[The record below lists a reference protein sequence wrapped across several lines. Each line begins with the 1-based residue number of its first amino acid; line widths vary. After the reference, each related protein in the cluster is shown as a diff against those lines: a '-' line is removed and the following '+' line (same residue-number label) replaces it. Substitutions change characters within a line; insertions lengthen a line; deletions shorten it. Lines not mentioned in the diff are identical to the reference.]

1 MQVWLHIRAWAV
13 ADFPVP
19 SPSFATTEDWWVQV
33 RKRVP
38 KHVRRDFDTVV
49 ILVNWKLWKERN
61 SRIFDNVQH
70 SAEEVFEG
78 IREDISLWRSARL
91 VVAI

>member
-1 MQVWLHIRAWAV
+1 MQVWLYIRAWVV
-13 ADFPVP
+13 ADFLVP
-19 SPSFATTEDWWVQV
+19 SPSFATTEDWCVQV
-33 RKRVP
+33 WKRVP

-61 SRIFDNVQH
+61 SIFFDNVQH

-78 IREDISLWRSARL
+78 IREDISLWRSAGL
-91 VVAI
+91 IVAI